1 MVSTGQA
8 STQGVAWV
16 LPGPSV
22 PQIGARTWN
31 FLQDPV
37 GVRSASKW
45 FPDKL
50 AQGRRASL
58 PTSEAQSSE
67 ASVGFPP
74 GKKSKTSPRCFRCSE
89 RGGSGPRNVWKAAV
103 CANLRVEFAR
113 NVPGTAEGLLDSGGA
128 PEPSGDH
135 GQPRT
140 AAAGAGPPSTGPGAA
155 RRRWSWKGAEVPAR
169 AGHGPLV
176 TQQKAT
182 DARLVPGLPSLGERC
197 LRASAHGH
205 GVCPAHRLAGC
216 GWNRVPSNPHALYLR
231 WWPWGPG
238 RLIRGDEDLGMAPS
252 RSP

>member
-89 RGGSGPRNVWKAAV
+89 RGAPAPGMSGKRPSAQTFMWNS
-103 CANLRVEFAR
+103 
-113 NVPGTAEGLLDSGGA
+113 PGMFPGQRRGCWTAEGPQSPAETTASPELPLREPGRPALDLGRR
-128 PEPSGDH
+128 GDV
-135 GQPRT
+135 
-140 AAAGAGPPSTGPGAA
+140 GAGRVQRCPLAQDTG
-155 RRRWSWKGAEVPAR
+155 RWSHSRKRRTRGWCQVSPAWENV
-169 AGHGPLV
+169 A
-176 TQQKAT
+176 
-182 DARLVPGLPSLGERC
+182 
-197 LRASAHGH
+197 
-205 GVCPAHRLAGC
+205 
-216 GWNRVPSNPHALYLR
+216 
-231 WWPWGPG
+231 
-238 RLIRGDEDLGMAPS
+238 
-252 RSP
+252 

>member
-1 MVSTGQA
+1 MRGSQPAILGRWVLVVSTGQA

-22 PQIGARTWN
+22 SQIGARTWN

-89 RGGSGPRNVWKAAV
+89 RGAPAPGMSGKRPSAQTFMWNS
-103 CANLRVEFAR
+103 
-113 NVPGTAEGLLDSGGA
+113 PGMFPGQRRGCWTAEGPQGPAETTASPELPLREPGRPALDLGPRDGL
-128 PEPSGDH
+128 PRRGDV
-135 GQPRT
+135 
-140 AAAGAGPPSTGPGAA
+140 GAG
-155 RRRWSWKGAEVPAR
+155 RVQRC
-169 AGHGPLV
+169 PL
-176 TQQKAT
+176 A
-182 DARLVPGLPSLGERC
+182 
-197 LRASAHGH
+197 
-205 GVCPAHRLAGC
+205 
-216 GWNRVPSNPHALYLR
+216 
-231 WWPWGPG
+231 
-238 RLIRGDEDLGMAPS
+238 
-252 RSP
+252 